1 LSIDLRGAFHLE
13 IRRQLGQQ
21 MAYTYTRK
29 STIDDLKREGFFSL
43 QFECQSC
50 TRKEAIPLS
59 DFASHLSYEVIFSH
73 GAACVACAKKT
84 HYLTPLRQTEACL
97 MTLTRNVSPQIDQ
110 TAATKIGQLATKLEK
125 TSVAGGSSPPGSR
138 DVIEELNKLIEDQ
151 AELSA
156 KSATIHATGR
166 RWSALTPQEQSTL
179 TELEKRKL
187 YMHALKKVGWGIA
200 LITGIPTF
208 F

>member
-1 LSIDLRGAFHLE
+1 MVSESGLI
-13 IRRQLGQQ
+13 
-21 MAYTYTRK
+21 
-29 STIDDLKREGFFSL
+29 
-43 QFECQSC
+43 
-50 TRKEAIPLS
+50 
-59 DFASHLSYEVIFSH
+59 
-73 GAACVACAKKT
+73 KT
-84 HYLTPLRQTEACL
+84 D
-97 MTLTRNVSPQIDQ
+97 TLTRNVSPQIDQ
-110 TAATKIGQLATKLEK
+110 TAATKIDRLATKLEK
-125 TSVAGGSSPPGSR
+125 TSAAGGSSPPGSR
-138 DVIEELNKLIEDQ
+138 DVIEDLNKLIEDQ

-200 LITGIPTF
+200 LMTGIPTF